1 MSAGITARSTLAAV
15 GGDRVRA
22 LQHALYRAAKADPN
36 RRFHALQDK
45 VYREDVLWRA
55 WVAVRANNGA
65 PGIDKTTLAEV
76 EQYGVARLLGELADE
91 LRQKSWRPL
100 PARRVL
106 IPKPGSSECRPL
118 AIAAVRDR
126 IVQAAMKI
134 VLEPVFEADFC
145 RAVSGFAR
153 SVRRTMPCRSS
164 WMRPGGDDGGWWKP
178 ISPTAWMLHHT
189 AVFVDCHG

>member
-55 WVAVRANNGA
+55 WAKVRANNGA

-76 EQYGVARLLGELADE
+76 EQYGVTRLLGELADE
-91 LRQKSWRPL
+91 LRSQNWRPL

-106 IPKPGSSECRPL
+106 IPKPGSGELRPL

-126 IVQAAMKI
+126 IVQAALKI
-134 VLEPVFEADFC
+134 VLEPIFEADFAEC
-145 RAVSGFAR
+145 SFGFRPKR
-153 SVRRTMPCRSS
+153 STHDALQVLVDEAWRGRRWVVETDIANCLDVLSHCSFR
-164 WMRPGGDDGGWWKP
+164 
-178 ISPTAWMLHHT
+178 
-189 AVFVDCHG
+189 